1 MTPTKRFL
9 LGFFAVA
16 IAGWLAG
23 VWLYG
28 PPGMSR
34 EYLERFEHEHEHY
47 IEVLKSDIYKRWA
60 ERPHLHGPET
70 HADPHD
76 AHFLQEAIAFVER
89 YEARPEFHAERERI
103 HKYELFFEFF
113 NPLLV
118 VVLAWRF
125 GRKPLLAFLDGQIAA
140 VRARIEEA
148 ENARNAAEARLD
160 AAARQMAALAAE
172 QAALEEET
180 KARIAREIAEA
191 EEANRASTEA
201 MERELED
208 RKLGERLAA
217 ERRLKTEL
225 VDAAIAQLSKDL
237 TENPDPAA
245 QRRLVGAFL
254 GELERQA

>member
-9 LGFFAVA
+9 LGFFGVA

-23 VWLYG
+23 VFLYG
-28 PPGMSR
+28 PPGMSAA
-34 EYLERFEHEHEHY
+34 YLDAFGEEHEHY
-47 IEVLKSDIYKRWA
+47 VEVLKSDVYKLWA

-70 HADPHD
+70 WSDPHE
-76 AHFLQEAIAFVER
+76 AAFLQEAIGFVER

-103 HKYELFFEFF
+103 HRYELFFEFF

-140 VRARIEEA
+140 VRTRIEEA
-148 ENARNAAEARLD
+148 ESARAEAKARMD
-160 AAARQMAALAAE
+160 AAARQMASLADERKRLA
-172 QAALEEET
+172 EET
-180 KARIAREIAEA
+180 EARIARELADTEA
-191 EEANRASTEA
+191 ANQASREA

-225 VDAAIAQLSKDL
+225 VDAAIAHL
-237 TENPDPAA
+237 THTIQSQSDPES
-245 QRRLVGAFL
+245 QRRLVSDFL
-254 GELERQA
+254 VELERRA